1 MHAQWVQ
8 WAVSLSAPAAY
19 SCWFS
24 EERILHF
31 TLCIFLHVSVVLS
44 SYESTFALDLWVAHL
59 VHTEKVAR
67 VIKALRTW
75 VCGGRCPGSGTV
87 MDSMACQSLGS
98 LLASGT
104 EVALLNTALPRL
116 SPNTTAYFKV
126 NCLCGAASSPPR
138 VTRLL
143 ALFGTFITHCQRVCF
158 RTWGW
163 LAGALPRAGTQKHT
177 QCMST
182 QPHIHWGKKN
192 LKPALKKQQKPTT
205 PIEEEEQTPVWSCF
219 SPGSL
224 WQAPYLNV
232 PSLKKHPN
240 LGVWSQYL
248 T

>member
-1 MHAQWVQ
+1 M
-8 WAVSLSAPAAY
+8 SLSAPAAY
-19 SCWFS
+19 SCCSS
-24 EERILHF
+24 EECILQF
-31 TLCIFLHVSVVLS
+31 TVCIFLHVSVVLS
-44 SYESTFALDLWVAHL
+44 SYESTFALDLCVAHL

-67 VIKALRTW
+67 VIKALCTW

-158 RTWGW
+158 GTWGW

-177 QCMST
+177 QCMSSQT
-182 QPHIHWGKKN
+182 QHH
-192 LKPALKKQQKPTT
+192 THT
-205 PIEEEEQTPVWSCF
+205 
-219 SPGSL
+219 
-224 WQAPYLNV
+224 
-232 PSLKKHPN
+232 H
-240 LGVWSQYL
+240 
-248 T
+248 